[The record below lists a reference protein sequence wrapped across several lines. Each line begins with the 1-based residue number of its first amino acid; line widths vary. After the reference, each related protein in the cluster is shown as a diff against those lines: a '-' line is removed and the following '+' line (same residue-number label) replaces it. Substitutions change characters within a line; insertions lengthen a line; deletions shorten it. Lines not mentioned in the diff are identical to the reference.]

1 MEAFF
6 VSEMPKQNYQTEL
19 DKIISSLSKK
29 PTLLIHACCGP
40 CSSYVIEYLA
50 KFFDI
55 TILYY
60 NPNIYPE
67 EEYFRRLNELK
78 NLLPRFP
85 EAIKN
90 DVKLVE
96 ENYDQNEFYEAI
108 KIKEEPN
115 LANEK
120 EKGERCRRCYELR
133 IKRAFNYACE
143 HNFDYFCTTLSISPF
158 KDAEKINKI
167 GEDLCKNANNSVIS
181 TGSITSKE
189 DLVVEVL
196 ENTTSE
202 TNSVI
207 SSASITANA
216 QSITLKEDSVVEVL
230 ARLRTERSEVTT
242 KLRTSTPKWLPS
254 DFKKKGGFKRSLEL
268 SKEYGLYR
276 QQYCGCVFSK
286 TNTEKERKE
295 SPSEPK
301 TNNPQ
306 ADTKTFEKKV
316 L

>member
-1 MEAFF
+1 MRIQVIFF
-6 VSEMPKQNYQTEL
+6 ALITKENFLPETEMMNDILKKMPKQNFQTEL
-19 DKIISSLSKK
+19 DKIISSLTKK
-29 PTLLIHACCGP
+29 PALLLHACCGP

-50 KFFDI
+50 TFFDI

-67 EEYFRRLNELK
+67 EEYLRRLNELK

-90 DVKLVE
+90 NVKLVE
-96 ENYDQNEFYEAI
+96 QNYDQNEFYEAI

-115 LANEK
+115 LANEA

-167 GEDLCKNANNSVIS
+167 GEDLCKNAN
-181 TGSITSKE
+181 
-189 DLVVEVL
+189 
-196 ENTTSE
+196 
-202 TNSVI
+202 
-207 SSASITANA
+207 
-216 QSITLKEDSVVEVL
+216 DSVVEFI

-242 KLRTSTPKWLPS
+242 TNANNSVISTGSITGTTSNLQKSPKWLPS

-268 SKEYGLYR
+268 SKDYGLYR

-295 SPSEPK
+295 RASEPQA
-301 TNNPQ
+301 NNPQ
-306 ADTKTFEKKV
+306 TDTKTFAKKV